1 MGSLQRIVGLML
13 VGVLMLTGFS
23 LMGMAD
29 DNTLTVVM
37 EADQYANYVAVLAE
51 QFEEAT
57 GIDVELEILG
67 YVEHR
72 QKITQDFATGTEQ
85 YDVVAVDIVWVGEF
99 EQNGWTV
106 DLTPFIARDYV
117 EINVPDIMPVSWT
130 MGEGNDR
137 IIAYPM
143 SGYNMSLIYRTDL
156 FNDPDEKAAF
166 LAEYGYELT
175 VPTTIAQLTDAAEF
189 FTRPDENLYGLSAA
203 GARGV
208 VAAQEFMTY
217 LKMFGGKILD
227 DSGNVTLDD
236 PIAVEALEFFVRM
249 FDEWG
254 LPGAA
259 GYWWSDREG
268 AYRLGKL
275 AMQMTWSI
283 ARPGYD
289 IEGLSNVI
297 GMTGMALP
305 PVKPGTDNVFAF
317 GGWGVGIN
325 ADISPAKQEM
335 AWEFIKFITTP
346 EAAKA
351 WMLTPGTDY
360 GAAGDTG
367 LPIRLSTL
375 LDPDLNA
382 KFPYMPTLLT
392 GFIQGD
398 GDFRPRVPDYA
409 QIESIMGLYVSMA
422 ITHELTP
429 ADALAQAAAEI
440 RAIYNQ

>member
-1 MGSLQRIVGLML
+1 MHIRKRLVALSLVLVLFSGVALLGL
-13 VGVLMLTGFS
+13 
-23 LMGMAD
+23 AD
-29 DNTLTVVM
+29 ENVLTVVM
-37 EADQYANYVAVLAE
+37 EADQYANYVAILAE

-72 QKITQDFATGTEQ
+72 QKITQDFATDTKQ

-99 EQNGWTV
+99 EQKGWTV
-106 DLTPFIARDYV
+106 DLTPFIERDYV
-117 EINVPDIMPVSWT
+117 EIDVPDIMPVCWT
-130 MGEGNDR
+130 MGEWNDR
-137 IIAYPM
+137 VIAYPM

-156 FNDPDEKAAF
+156 FNDPDEKADF

-175 VPTTIAQLTDAAEF
+175 VPQTIAQLTDAAEF
-189 FTRPDENLYGLSAA
+189 FTRPNENLYGLSAA

-208 VAAQEFMTY
+208 VAAQEYMTY

-236 PIAVEALEFFVRM
+236 PIAVDALEFFVRM

-305 PVKPGTDNVFAF
+305 PVQPGTDNVFAF

-325 ADISPAKQEM
+325 ADISPEKQEM

-346 EAAKA
+346 EAAKG
-351 WMLTPGTDY
+351 WMMTPGTDY
-360 GAAGDTG
+360 GTAGDTG

-382 KFPYMPTLLT
+382 QFPYMSTLLT

-429 ADALAQAAAEI
+429 AEALGQAAAEI